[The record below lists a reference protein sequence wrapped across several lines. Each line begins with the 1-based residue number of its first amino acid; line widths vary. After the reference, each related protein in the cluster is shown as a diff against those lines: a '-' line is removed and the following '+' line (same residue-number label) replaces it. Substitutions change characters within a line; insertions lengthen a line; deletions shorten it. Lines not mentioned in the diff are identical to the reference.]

1 MVRRPKM
8 PISSWTA
15 AKNDAIATSCERL
28 LLLGLGARVPKNHV
42 AGAASHCVEIV
53 ESRAGKQ
60 HPRTAEGNRLGF
72 EQAPLAIP
80 LRERAVGADDAMPR
94 HPIRIEAAQ
103 HMAHQARRAW

>member
-60 HPRTAEGNRLGF
+60 HPRTAEGDCLRF
-72 EQAPLAIP
+72 QQAPLAGS
-80 LRERAVGADDAMPR
+80 LRKRAVCANDTMPWR
-94 HPIRIEAAQ
+94 FARIGAAQ
-103 HMAHQARRAW
+103 HMARQTRRAG